1 MATLDDFIPKPVQ
14 ETHRLPSSGTD
25 LNDRMA
31 AAGFR
36 RIKRI
41 DLKTVCIDLHVSDR
55 HPAVSIFT
63 WETAQGID
71 KALAYVRINGETSI
85 LPVMGECR
93 CRRTSICSW
102 GSHGCAS
109 TPRPRG

>member
-1 MATLDDFIPKPVQ
+1 MATLDDFMPKGL
-14 ETHRLPSSGTD
+14 RG
-25 LNDRMA
+25 RMA

-71 KALAYVRINGETSI
+71 KALAYVRIHGETSI
-85 LPVMGECR
+85 LSVKGECR
-93 CRRTSICSW
+93 CRPTSICSW
-102 GSHGCAS
+102 GSRGCAG
-109 TPRPRG
+109 TPGPRT